1 MVLAVDIGN
10 SNIVLGCFEGDR
22 VVFEERLSTNRN
34 ATELEY
40 TVTIRTTLLDLYGLT
55 AASFEGGIVSSVV
68 PGVTQIVRSAVRRV
82 IGKDALVLGPGTKT
96 GLNIKLENPG
106 SLGSD
111 RVADAVGAIGSYP
124 CPLIIVDMGTA
135 TTISV
140 VDRDK
145 QFLGGMIMP
154 GLRVAVDSLASRTSQ
169 LPHISLEAPKH
180 AIGSNTVACMQ
191 SGLIFGTA
199 CSIDGAI
206 DLIEAELGD
215 KCTVVSTGGLA
226 NTIIPHCRRKIIIDE
241 QLLLKGLMTIYHKNV
256 K

>member
-40 TVTIRTTLLDLYGLT
+40 TVTIRTLLDLYGLT

-82 IGKDALVLGPGTKT
+82 IGKDAIVLGPGTKT

-169 LPHISLEAPKH
+169 LPHISLEAPKRV
-180 AIGSNTVACMQ
+180 IGSNTVACMQ

-226 NTIIPHCRRKIIIDE
+226 NTIIPHCKREIIIDE

>member
-40 TVTIRTTLLDLYGLT
+40 TVTIRTLLDLYGLT
-55 AASFEGGIVSSVV
+55 ASAFEGGIVSSVV

-82 IGKDALVLGPGTKT
+82 IGKDALVLGPGVKT

-154 GLRVAVDSLASRTSQ
+154 GLRVAVDSLARDRPHRGGARRQVHGRLHRRPCQHDHPALQAEDHHRRAAAAEGPDDHLSQKRQIKLKPTGSRER
-169 LPHISLEAPKH
+169 LPVFFFVPQIVSKISTR
-180 AIGSNTVACMQ
+180 N
-191 SGLIFGTA
+191 
-199 CSIDGAI
+199 D
-206 DLIEAELGD
+206 
-215 KCTVVSTGGLA
+215 
-226 NTIIPHCRRKIIIDE
+226 
-241 QLLLKGLMTIYHKNV
+241 
-256 K
+256 